1 MPVAQADC
9 PASHFTTPAQS
20 SDRLISS
27 SGRPANDRAVNR
39 NAVSS
44 EGSQRARRGEENPAV
59 PFLYAAL
66 LVYLAAIG
74 TLGIVLVLLIRV
86 QQITDRWTERRRQ
99 RRVRE
104 PGRHDDPR

>member
-1 MPVAQADC
+1 M
-9 PASHFTTPAQS
+9 
-20 SDRLISS
+20 
-27 SGRPANDRAVNR
+27 
-39 NAVSS
+39 
-44 EGSQRARRGEENPAV
+44 